1 MTRWCAGSKLPHL
14 SIFGLGLL
22 FDAQTNIFLANND
35 LVDQFSRNFVL
46 MDQNF
51 CQLDQNFCDKPY
63 FTVEKGIN

>member
-1 MTRWCAGSKLPHL
+1 MVC
-14 SIFGLGLL
+14 GLQVTTLV
-22 FDAQTNIFLANND
+22 NIYAWTIIRCTDQHFFLANND

-51 CQLDQNFCDKPY
+51 CQLDQNSCDKPY